1 MNQIVSRDREFE
13 SPNDATASR
22 STNIRFRTQS
32 PSTTNRRSR
41 ERERGDREQNKEFNS
56 TMNHH
61 SVDMGVE
68 VENFEDARMTEE
80 ILGYPTQ
87 NSEDVEVEGSG
98 DPNKQQTPSS
108 RGHNRTNSLQ
118 AIDRLVTKIAYTK
131 ESIRREQ
138 TARDG
143 SYNFFYSQVSCVT
156 FKIFICY
163 QHFRKCQ

>member
-1 MNQIVSRDREFE
+1 MDNFLNNLFIINQTVSRDREFE
-13 SPNDATASR
+13 SSNDATASR
-22 STNIRFRTQS
+22 STSNIRFRTQS

-56 TMNHH
+56 SMNHH

-68 VENFEDARMTEE
+68 NETFEDARMTEE

-87 NSEDVEVEGSG
+87 NSDDVEMEGG

-143 SYNFFYSQVSCVT
+143 MFFFVSYSS
-156 FKIFICY
+156 
-163 QHFRKCQ
+163 

>member
-1 MNQIVSRDREFE
+1 MSRDREFE

-22 STNIRFRTQS
+22 STSNIRFRTQS

-80 ILGYPTQ
+80 VSGYPTQ
-87 NSEDVEVEGSG
+87 NSEDVEIEGG
-98 DPNKQQTPSS
+98 DANKQTPSS

-118 AIDRLVTKIAYTK
+118 AIDRLVTKIAYTR

-143 SYNFFYSQVSCVT
+143 ELH
-156 FKIFICY
+156 FKSFKL
-163 QHFRKCQ
+163 FN